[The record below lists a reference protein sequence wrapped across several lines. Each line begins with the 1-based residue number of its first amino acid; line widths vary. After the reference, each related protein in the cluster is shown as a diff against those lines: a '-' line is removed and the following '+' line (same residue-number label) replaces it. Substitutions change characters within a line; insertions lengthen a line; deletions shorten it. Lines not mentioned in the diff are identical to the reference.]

1 MDALNLVFCIL
12 CIVCGILTFIGSILW
27 MTAATSFVSVVLGIY
42 LMFAFLF
49 FTTFLFVF
57 FVTVCFSLLFVFYSI
72 FSLYIIVVEI
82 FMPTKLRS
90 LMAFYLTWTGKAV
103 SFIFIAVLLII
114 PFEAKAKFR
123 AYYLV
128 AAIYLFVV
136 SAILIV
142 LQVIGCL
149 GKISSRSH
157 PIINKEE
164 ATESK

>member
-12 CIVCGILTFIGSILW
+12 CIVCGILTMIGAILW
-27 MTAATSFVSVVLGIY
+27 MTVATSFVSVVLGIY
-42 LMFAFLF
+42 LMF
-49 FTTFLFVF
+49 VF
-57 FVTVCFSLLFVFYSI
+57 FSLFTSLCLLFHDSPSSPHSI

-82 FMPTKLRS
+82 FMPSKLRS

-114 PFEAKAKFR
+114 PFENKAKHR

-136 SAILIV
+136 AAILIV

-164 ATESK
+164 ATTTSK